1 MLALYAC
8 FDNKSIVREKKMA
21 CVPDVSEPATL
32 SHAMIR
38 GMTSLHDSVST
49 DRLLCVAVD
58 AAKAAGRVLLEYAKS
73 GFHVEHKNP
82 INLVTDA
89 DHAAEQSIIDHIRRH
104 FPTHRA
110 LAEERGIDAEGSSR
124 YCWIIDPLDGTTN
137 FAHRFPVYGVS
148 IGVAHE
154 DDLLIGVVYDP
165 TRDELFSAVAGHG
178 AFLDGGS
185 ISVSNTAQ
193 LDAALTV
200 TGFAYDIR
208 DTPNNNLDHF
218 ARFALT
224 AQGVR
229 RTGSAALD
237 LCYVAS
243 GRFDGFWEVKL
254 SPWDMAAGVVIVREA
269 GGRITDLRGNTHS
282 IYQPEIVAS
291 NGRIHAQ
298 MLDVIRE
305 NLHP

>member
-1 MLALYAC
+1 MIA
-8 FDNKSIVREKKMA
+8 
-21 CVPDVSEPATL
+21 
-32 SHAMIR
+32 AM
-38 GMTSLHDSVST
+38 ST
-49 DRLLCVAVD
+49 PHECIPPERLLSVAVD
-58 AAKAAGRVLLEYAKS
+58 AAKAAGKVLLHYAES
-73 GFHVEHKNP
+73 GFHIEHKNP

-89 DHAAEQSIIDHIRRH
+89 DHAAEQCIIDHVRRY
-104 FPTHRA
+104 FPTHRT
-110 LAEERGIDAEGSSR
+110 LAEERGIDAERSSS

-137 FAHRFPVYGVS
+137 FAHGFPIYSVS
-148 IGVAHE
+148 IGVACE

-165 TRDELFSAVAGHG
+165 TRDELFSATAGQG
-178 AFLDGGS
+178 ASLNGGS
-185 ISVSNTAQ
+185 ISVSKTTQ

-254 SPWDMAAGVVIVREA
+254 SPWDMAAGVVIVQEA
-269 GGRITDLRGNTHS
+269 GGRITDLRGNAHS
-282 IYQPEIVAS
+282 IHQPEVVAS
-291 NGRIHAQ
+291 NGRIHTE
-298 MLDVIRE
+298 MLGVIQE
-305 NLHP
+305 NLRP